1 MTKYDMFIEMVKNA
15 FQIVDLDDVPELDY
29 KEFSLQF
36 EECTIGRI
44 KEDMYQFYK
53 FYILVRRA
61 AEQINEV

>member
-15 FQIVDLDDVPELDY
+15 FNIVDLEDVPELDY

-36 EECTIGRI
+36 DEWTIGQI

-53 FYILVRRA
+53 FFILVKRA
-61 AEQINEV
+61 AEQISEV